1 MVSMKVQFRSFDPQA
16 SGLRQQAV
24 GRVRGAM
31 GRLRG
36 FVASV
41 KVRLDDANGPLPGV
55 DKRCELQAELPGGHV
70 ERIAATSRTWAEA
83 VELAA
88 SRLRERVVLRL
99 RHALVTQPHMLAPA
113 RVPVAWRG
121 AVPRTQR

>member
-1 MVSMKVQFRSFDPQA
+1 MVAMKIQFRSFDPQA

-24 GRVRGAM
+24 GRVQGAM

-36 FVASV
+36 FVARV

-55 DKRCELQAELPGGHV
+55 DKRCELQAELSGGHV

-83 VELAA
+83 VELATG
-88 SRLRERVVLRL
+88 RLRERVVLRL
-99 RHALVTQPHMLAPA
+99 RHALVTQPGALAPA
-113 RVPVAWRG
+113 RVPAAWSG
-121 AVPRTQR
+121 SVPRTQR